1 MAYTQKQMAELFNTT
16 SQNITIHIKNIFNE
30 EELDELA
37 TCKNY
42 LQVQIEGK
50 RRVERKQLFY
60 NLDVILSVGYRINS
74 KQGTKFRQWAT
85 SRLKDYL
92 ITGYSLNQNRLKQ
105 LSNNLSELEKTIQ
118 AIQISGKNE

>member
-1 MAYTQKQMAELFNTT
+1 MAELFNTT